1 MPSATVNCSAMGSC
15 TTGEPATGTHSTW
28 AASRNATTSTVSQTN
43 SGTNYD
49 CGPRIISGRGGL
61 SYRLSRTYITWN
73 NLSSYAPSITALS
86 VRTTM
91 DAALGIVNYRCVQST
106 AYGTGTTTTLVSG
119 DFDSNGSNTNTL
131 YASSQIAFSANSVTT
146 ISLNSTAVAYANSNS
161 KLIIGYIEDKF
172 DYSNFDPGS
181 AGNYYG
187 EFDFGS
193 TANHT
198 LTVTYTTGFSHEV
211 NGVSG
216 ANIDEINGVST
227 SDIDE
232 LNGVS

>member
-1 MPSATVNCSAMGSC
+1 MPTAQVNCSAMGAC
-15 TTGEPATGTHSTW
+15 TTGEPTTGTHSTW
-28 AASRNATTSTVSQTN
+28 AASRNATTSIVSQTN
-43 SGTNYD
+43 SNPNTD
-49 CGPRIISGRGGL
+49 CGPRILSGRGSL

-73 NLSSYAPSITALS
+73 NLSTYAPNITALA

-91 DAALGIVNYRCVQST
+91 DAAFGITNYRCVQST
-106 AYGTGTTTTLVSG
+106 AYSTGTSTTLASG

-131 YASSQIAFSANSVTT
+131 YVSSQIAFTANSATT
-146 ISLNSTAVAYANSNS
+146 ITLNSTAVTYANSNS
-161 KLIIGYIEDKF
+161 KLIIGFIEDKY
-172 DYSNFDPGS
+172 DYTNFDPGS

-187 EFDFGS
+187 EFDFS
-193 TANHT
+193 ALSNHI
-198 LTVTYTTGFSHEV
+198 LDITYTTGFSHEV

-216 ANIDEINGVST
+216 ANIDEINGVSS